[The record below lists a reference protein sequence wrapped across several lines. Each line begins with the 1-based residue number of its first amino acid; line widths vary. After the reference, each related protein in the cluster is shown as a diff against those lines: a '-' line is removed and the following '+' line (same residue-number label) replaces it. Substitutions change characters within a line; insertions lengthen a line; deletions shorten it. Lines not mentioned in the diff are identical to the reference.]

1 MNEDSE
7 KMPWAVVAINRTT
20 KRPFRVDYMDTNEQ
34 PSVNGVNNN
43 MKVLLF
49 IERKK
54 NASNDMHLLDRG
66 NNSWEETEILQK
78 ILFYESLKNMLQ
90 VKIPLFAGQN
100 LGVVFTIYSDLQNV
114 FLYCGKNK
122 QINFLFLQSTGV
134 RILKNQTKTKIP
146 NQLKISKVL
155 GLVFDF
161 GLILIVVE
169 V

>member
-1 MNEDSE
+1 
-7 KMPWAVVAINRTT
+7 MPWAVVAINRTT
-20 KRPFRVDYMDTNEQ
+20 KRPFRADYMDTNEQ

-122 QINFLFLQSTGV
+122 QINFLFL
-134 RILKNQTKTKIP
+134 
-146 NQLKISKVL
+146 
-155 GLVFDF
+155 
-161 GLILIVVE
+161 
-169 V
+169 